1 MAEQAHQGTNRAI
14 LFGLGA
20 VVIAGVT
27 AGGAWWVVNGYQKA
41 LEAARRP
48 AETLEVVAAARDI
61 GPGEVLNDTDLV
73 TTRVAMDGV
82 TSDQY
87 FRTADEL
94 LGATVS
100 DRVLAGEPI
109 RRQRLDSG
117 EGLDDATL
125 EPGTRAV
132 TLRVDRAAG
141 VGGLVEPGAYVDVI
155 VTIRPDEN
163 ALDAKWVTETILQAV
178 RVLAVGDSAVASVRP
193 GTTAA
198 QASAARKD
206 DTMARYRE
214 LYATLEVEPEEAEK
228 LAMATTRGDV
238 YLSLRPRNDFDLLE
252 NNRPLVTNALVG
264 IDARPSPARAERLQ
278 RRRVALVVAPPPPE
292 PPPGSAAEV
301 ISGSTTRVEHFT
313 PAGTRVIDTKKGK

>member
-1 MAEQAHQGTNRAI
+1 MADQAHQGTNRAL

-20 VVIAGVT
+20 VLVAGAT

-41 LEAARRP
+41 LEVARRP
-48 AETLEVVAAARDI
+48 VETMEVVAAARDI
-61 GPGEVLNDTDLV
+61 GPGEVINDMDVV

-87 FRTADEL
+87 FRNAEEL
-94 LGATVS
+94 VGSTVA

-109 RRQRLDSG
+109 RRQRLDNG
-117 EGLDDATL
+117 QGLDDATL

-193 GTTAA
+193 GMTAA

-206 DTMARYRE
+206 DTVARYRE
-214 LYATLEVEPEEAEK
+214 LYATLEVEPDEAEK

-264 IDARPSPARAERLQ
+264 IDARPSPARAQRLQ
-278 RRRVALVVAPPPPE
+278 RRRVQLVVAPPPA
-292 PPPGSAAEV
+292 PPPGTDAEV

-313 PAGTRVIDTKKGK
+313 PAGTRVLDTKKGK

>member
-1 MAEQAHQGTNRAI
+1 MAEQAHQGTNRAL

-20 VVIAGVT
+20 VLVAGAT

-41 LEAARRP
+41 LEVARRP
-48 AETLEVVAAARDI
+48 VETMEVVAAARDI
-61 GPGEVLNDTDLV
+61 GPGEVINDMDVV

-87 FRTADEL
+87 FRNAEEL
-94 LGATVS
+94 VGSTVA

-109 RRQRLDSG
+109 RRQRLDNG
-117 EGLDDATL
+117 QGLDDATL

-193 GTTAA
+193 GMTAA

-206 DTMARYRE
+206 DTVARYRE
-214 LYATLEVEPEEAEK
+214 LYATLEVEPDEAEK

-264 IDARPSPARAERLQ
+264 IDARPSPARAQRLQ
-278 RRRVALVVAPPPPE
+278 RRRVQLVVAPPPA
-292 PPPGSAAEV
+292 PPPGTDAEV

-313 PAGTRVIDTKKGK
+313 PAGTRVLDTKKGK